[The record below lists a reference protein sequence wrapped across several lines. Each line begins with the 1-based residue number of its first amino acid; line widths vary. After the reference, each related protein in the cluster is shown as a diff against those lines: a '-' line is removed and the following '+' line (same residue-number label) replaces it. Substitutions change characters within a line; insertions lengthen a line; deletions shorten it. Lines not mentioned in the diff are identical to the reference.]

1 MTTATGTRVTP
12 EEYLALER
20 KAEFR
25 NEYRNGEIVPMTGGT
40 REHNLLETNLIA
52 QLHQQLSSK
61 DYEVYPGNMR
71 IKVDETGLYTYP
83 DVAVV
88 RGEPQLED
96 DEFDT
101 LLNPVV
107 LFEILSK
114 STESYDRGDKF
125 SQYRT
130 VPTFVEYLLI
140 SQTRMRIER
149 FTRQP
154 DGPWLFQE
162 YLKPDDV
169 VPLDAIECRLSVGDV
184 YHKVPLDSPRS

>member
-1 MTTATGTRVTP
+1 MTTATPTRVTP

-40 REHNLLETNLIA
+40 REHNLLETNLIRILGNA
-52 QLHQQLSSK
+52 LLDK
-61 DYEVYPGNMR
+61 DYEVYPGDMR
-71 IKVDETGLYTYP
+71 VKVSETGLYTYP

-88 RGEPQLED
+88 RGEPQFED

-101 LLNPVV
+101 LLNPIV

-114 STESYDRGDKF
+114 STESYDRGEKF

-130 VPTFVEYLLI
+130 VPSFVEYLLV
-140 SQTRMRIER
+140 SQTEMRIER
-149 FTRQP
+149 FSRQP
-154 DGPWLFQE
+154 DGSWLMRDYQQPE
-162 YLKPDDV
+162 EV
-169 VPLDAIECRLSVGDV
+169 VPLDAIECRLTVGEV
-184 YHKVPLDSPRS
+184 YHKVPLAS